1 MKTKKKYQHSA
12 FIPVGGVMKRIDV
25 DAIVYIEARSY
36 KCVFITRIK
45 GQVPDS
51 LDIKIEFNERIRDLS
66 L

>member
-1 MKTKKKYQHSA
+1 MTLSQFLANCKYPDYQNE
-12 FIPVGGVMKRIDV
+12 F
-25 DAIVYIEARSY
+25 AIVRQPKEYLPNNVTI
-36 KCVFITRIK
+36 FQTRIK